1 MLKLKNDVF
10 QELIDEIVEALK
22 AENEESDK
30 EYDIPFLISIL
41 WQEFNTKSEL
51 YKELESDLKNSYDI
65 CVNKFSEGPEV
76 LIYFWS
82 IQKLSYRIRFETD
95 ERYWGDCEC
104 NPDMKDY
111 REDKHCCGHG
121 CDWEAPAVTITKC
134 CDIASHHTWNGDEHD
149 YWDFEDMYYERE
161 KEEATKKLIKTKKR
175 EIEYWKDVIKN
186 AENKLEELEN
196 STING
201 KRITSVISEYDRE
214 EVDDSFEEN
223 RQIEEEVDRLKKK
236 IADSY
241 KK

>member
-1 MLKLKNDVF
+1 MLKLKNDIF
-10 QELIDEIVEALK
+10 QELIDDVIEVFK
-22 AENEESDK
+22 RENEESDK
-30 EYDIPFLISIL
+30 KYDIPFLISIL
-41 WQEFNTKSEL
+41 WQEFNNRPEH
-51 YKELESDLKNSYDI
+51 YKELEEDLKNSCDI
-65 CVNKFSEGPEV
+65 CINKFSEYPEI
-76 LIYFWS
+76 LIYFWDV
-82 IQKLSYRIRFETD
+82 QKLSYRIRFETD

-111 REDKHCCGHG
+111 REDKKCCGHG
-121 CDWEAPAVTITKC
+121 CDWIAPAVTITKC

-149 YWDFEDMYYERE
+149 YWDFEDMYYKKE

-201 KRITSVISEYDRE
+201 ERITSIIDEYDC
-214 EVDDSFEEN
+214 EEN
-223 RQIEEEVDRLKKK
+223 KQCEDEIARLKKK